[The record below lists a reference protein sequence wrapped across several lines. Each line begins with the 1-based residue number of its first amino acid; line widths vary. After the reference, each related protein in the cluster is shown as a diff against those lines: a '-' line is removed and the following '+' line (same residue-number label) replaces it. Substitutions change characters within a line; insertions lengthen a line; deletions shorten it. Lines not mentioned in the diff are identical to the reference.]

1 MKKYIIELN
10 ERQAQLLS
18 YACDQFARLI
28 QGQDAAFQDLME
40 MAWEK
45 RCKNATGNMMDKEW
59 DGGWYAMREEAERT
73 CREIKRKFWG
83 LPANTLNGI
92 HYDDTADILVDIH
105 QVIRHELWKNR
116 LEPKS
121 HMIVDAFPATRFG
134 EETLCTATSKDEEL

>member
-1 MKKYIIELN
+1 MEKKYVIEVN
-10 ERQAQLLS
+10 ERQARLLS

-92 HYDDTADILVDIH
+92 HYDDTADILFDIH
-105 QVIRHELWKNR
+105 QVIRHELWKNKP
-116 LEPKS
+116 ETKS
-121 HMIVDAFPATRFG
+121 HMTVDAFPATGFG
-134 EETLCTATSKDEEL
+134 EEPLCKVTSKDE

>member
-1 MKKYIIELN
+1 MKKEKKYIIELN
-10 ERQAQLLS
+10 ERQARLLS

-59 DGGWYAMREEAERT
+59 DGGWHAMREEAERT

-83 LPANTLNGI
+83 GGSLQT
-92 HYDDTADILVDIH
+92 HSTAFTTTT
-105 QVIRHELWKNR
+105 QQTYFSTFT
-116 LEPKS
+116 KS
-121 HMIVDAFPATRFG
+121 SAMNSGKIDRSPRAI
-134 EETLCTATSKDEEL
+134 